1 MTATTE
7 TRIIADMHYEAEGEI
22 EREGDSET
30 GDRVDKTNAHVTK
43 LETFSLS

>member
-22 EREGDSET
+22 ERERQRNRG
-30 GDRVDKTNAHVTK
+30 
-43 LETFSLS
+43 